1 MPLFYNI
8 THVNNEIMQLID
20 AREKLTYNEEWTT
33 QRQWKHLAHKT
44 HTKTTKAKHKRLKR
58 RVTRTPPKPKGKRI
72 TTQLNPKVS

>member
-1 MPLFYNI
+1 MKYTVVKHEAGQHGYIYIRLK
-8 THVNNEIMQLID
+8 
-20 AREKLTYNEEWTT
+20 REKLTYNEEWTT

-72 TTQLNPKVS
+72 TTQLN